1 MWDKVNMAIPL
12 KYNLRNLI
20 VRRTTT
26 LTTAL
31 SITLTVA
38 VFLVL
43 MALAGGLETSLT
55 STGNPLNVLIMREGA
70 NSEAVSIVDHDSYQ
84 VIKYLAGIAKDPQ
97 GNPGVSPEVIILI
110 NMKRRTDNT
119 GANVTI
125 RGLGAE
131 GPSLR
136 PQFKLIEGRM
146 FRPGLREVIV
156 SRRISHR
163 FKDCALGDKLK
174 FAKGYWT
181 VVGVFMAGNSAYDS
195 EIWAD
200 VNDLASDF
208 DRQVYSDVV
217 VRATNTAAVAQIAD
231 EVANDRRLHLKPI
244 TEKKYY
250 ENQTSSAA
258 PIKAFG
264 IFIAILMAVGAA
276 FAAMNTMYAAVARRT
291 REIGTLRA
299 LGYSKN
305 SVLAS
310 FVLESVFIAVL
321 GGIIGCLVAFPVNGI
336 TTGTTDFTTFSEL
349 AFQFQVSPMLMG
361 RGIIFAAV
369 IGFLGGFFPAWRA
382 SHESIVTA
390 LRSN

>member
-1 MWDKVNMAIPL
+1 MNMAIPL

-43 MALAGGLETSLT
+43 MALAQGLETSLT
-55 STGNPLNVLIMREGA
+55 STGNPLNILIMREGA
-70 NSEAVSIVDHDSYQ
+70 NSEGVSIVDHDSYR
-84 VIKYLAGIAKDPQ
+84 VIKYLGGIAKDPQ
-97 GNPGVSPEVIILI
+97 GNPWVSPEVIILI

-125 RGLGAE
+125 RGLGPE

-163 FKDCALGDKLK
+163 FKDCGLGDKLK

-181 VVGVFMAGNSAYDS
+181 VVGVFTAGNSAYDS
-195 EIWAD
+195 EIWSD

-217 VRATNTAAVAQIAD
+217 VRAKNKAAVAQIAD
-231 EVANDRRLHLKPI
+231 EVANDRRLHLKPE

-250 ENQTSSAA
+250 ENQTSSAT

-299 LGYSKN
+299 LGYSRN

-310 FVLESVFIAVL
+310 FVLESIFIAVL

-336 TTGTTDFTTFSEL
+336 TTGTTNFTTFSEL
-349 AFQFQVSPMLMG
+349 AFQFQVSPMLMV
-361 RGIIFAAV
+361 RGIIFAAA

-382 SHESIVTA
+382 SHESIVIA
-390 LRSN
+390 LRSS